1 MKNWKKGIALVVAA
15 GLLTIAGAAT
25 ALAASKTKLDTVT
38 ELYWGDDGTTANWE
52 KVDDAYQYEVRLYC
66 NESQVESMKT
76 KKDSLDMEKKMT
88 KEGDYTFKVRAL
100 AKSNSKEFTDGYW
113 SEESEETYVS
123 EDFANMIKNG
133 GSTSQLK
140 NGGPGKKEDG
150 QTTEE
155 KEASVVIQ
163 AKWIQEAGTGRW
175 WYQNADGSY
184 PKGGWWQDPV
194 NGTWYFFDEQGYMQT
209 GWIDWN
215 EKRYYCT
222 ESGAMA
228 IGEYTIEGMQYRFDA
243 SGALQQ

>member
-25 ALAASKTKLDTVT
+25 ALAASKTRLDTVT

-155 KEASVVIQ
+155 KEVSVVIQ

-184 PKGGWWQDPV
+184 PKGGWWQDPA

-215 EKRYYCT
+215 GNRYYCT
-222 ESGAMA
+222 AGGAMA
-228 IGEYTIEGMQYRFDA
+228 VGEYTIDGAQYRFDA
-243 SGALQQ
+243 TGALQ

>member
-15 GLLTIAGAAT
+15 GLLTIAGTAT

-52 KVDDAYQYEVRLYC
+52 KVDDAYH
-66 NESQVESMKT
+66 
-76 KKDSLDMEKKMT
+76 
-88 KEGDYTFKVRAL
+88 YTFKVRAL
-100 AKSNSKEFTDGYW
+100 AKSNSKVFTDGYW

-184 PKGGWWQDPV
+184 PKGGWWQDPA

-215 EKRYYCT
+215 GNRYYCT
-222 ESGAMA
+222 AGGAMA
-228 IGEYTIEGMQYRFDA
+228 VGEYTIDGAQYRFDA
-243 SGALQQ
+243 TGALQ